1 MTIEHTNQRTLEA
14 IVELSRTIGR
24 PENDLVILAEGN
36 TSMRTDGNH
45 MLVKASGSSL
55 MNAGAEDFVEVN
67 LPQFME
73 LITSGPQSD
82 DYVAE
87 VMRTATVQGTKKPS
101 VESLLHAVCLDQ
113 PEVHAVVHTHPVAVN
128 SLLCSDRAD
137 VLVDGSLFPDQI
149 VVLGRRPLLVPY
161 VDPGLPLA
169 QEINARLTDYIATHG
184 VTPKVI
190 YLLNHGMFALGK
202 DAEEAIQITNMAVK
216 CARVILGALAI
227 GKPTYL
233 TTENEERI
241 DTRPDEI
248 YRRQML
254 SGI

>member
-1 MTIEHTNQRTLEA
+1 MTIEHKNQRAIEA
-14 IVELSRTIGR
+14 IIELSRSIGR
-24 PENDLVILAEGN
+24 PEKDLVILAEGN
-36 TSMRTDGNH
+36 TSLRTDGDH

-67 LPQFME
+67 LPLLME
-73 LITSGPQSD
+73 LIKSGPQSD
-82 DYVAE
+82 DCVAE

-113 PEVHAVVHTHPVAVN
+113 PNVHAVVHTHPVAVN

-137 VLVDGSLFPDQI
+137 ALADGSLFPDQI
-149 VVLGRRPLLVPY
+149 VVLGRRPLLVTY

-169 QEINARLTDYIATHG
+169 QEVHVRLSNYIATHG

-190 YLLNHGMFALGK
+190 YLRNHGMFALGK
-202 DAEEAIQITNMAVK
+202 DAEEASQITSMAVK

-227 GKPTYL
+227 GRPTYL

-241 DTRPDEI
+241 HTRPDEV
-248 YRRQML
+248 YRRQIL